1 MGKVVV
7 IGLSGE
13 SVFLN
18 VDHFNSSGETIKAK
32 SRFIEPGGKGYNQA
46 IMLGKLG
53 VDVSFITVLGD
64 DLYANECI
72 KVLKENKVKPCII
85 TKKGLTDY
93 AVITTDKEGD
103 NHVIVSDK
111 LSSSVTYSD
120 ILKYIKVIDEAD
132 IVLLQLE
139 YPYPVMKK
147 VIEHCYEL
155 GIKVVLNP
163 APARIIDLD
172 LLRKINVL
180 IPNEF
185 EVKHILDND
194 NLNVVEILKEL
205 ELYGVE
211 TTIVTC
217 GGNNVLSYHDSKLK
231 EHRVEKVLV
240 VDTTG
245 AGDTFCAGVV
255 YGLSKNMNLDSSINF
270 GIQASRLSVTKKGV
284 INSLPSFKD
293 VLKAVHDSKE

>member
-32 SRFIEPGGKGYNQA
+32 DRFIEPGGKGYNQA
-46 IMLGKLG
+46 VMLGRLG
-53 VDVSFITVLGD
+53 VDVSFITVLGS

-72 KVLKENKVKPCII
+72 RVLVENKVKPCII

-93 AVITTDKEGD
+93 AVITTDKSGD
-103 NHVIVSDK
+103 NHVIVSDR
-111 LSSSVTYSD
+111 LSKSITYGD
-120 ILKYIKVIDEAD
+120 ILKYIDVIDSAD

-139 YPYPVMKK
+139 YPYEVMKK
-147 VIEHCYEL
+147 VIEHCYDL

-163 APARIIDLD
+163 APSRFLDLD

-185 EVKHILDND
+185 EVMNILDGDYQNIKE
-194 NLNVVEILKEL
+194 VLKDL

-217 GGNNVLSYHDSKLK
+217 GAKNVLCYNQSKLIA
-231 EHRVEKVLV
+231 HNVDKVDA

-255 YGLSKNMNLDSSINF
+255 YGLSKNMNLSSAINF
-270 GIQASRLSVTKKGV
+270 GIQASRLSVMKKGV

-293 VLKAVHDSKE
+293 VLKAVGDSKE